1 MTGRSVSRLAL
12 ALLAATSLTVG
23 PVSDAWGR
31 AEASARLAGVRP
43 AEATDEGGLWLA
55 SDKAEAA
62 ARTKAELN
70 SDPALT
76 GYVRGVAC
84 KVAAEYCGDIRV
96 YVMDRPFFNAQM
108 APNGYMEVWSGL
120 LLRATDEAELAFV
133 LGHETSHFVHQHSL
147 NAWRAAKARTNAAM
161 ALSVV
166 VAAAGAAAGAG
177 AASANTAQ
185 SINNSVNAL
194 VDVIYLAAIASLF
207 SFSREQEEKAD
218 ALGFERAV
226 AAGYDPAAGFTLW
239 RALQD
244 ETASSDFPKVRKDFT
259 RASIF
264 DTHPVSAERVAT
276 LEAMARGRPAG
287 ADSGRARYRAA
298 IRPHLAG
305 WLKDE
310 LRRRDYGQTLHLI
323 NRLAADGEDLG
334 VLNFYKGEAFRRR
347 RNDGDA
353 ALALEAYLAASKSP
367 DAPVAVWRELGDLQ
381 FRAGQAAE
389 AKASYEMYLAKA
401 PTAQDRWLVE
411 ANLKKLTGTS
421 GS

>member
-1 MTGRSVSRLAL
+1 MTSRDVSRLAL
-12 ALLAATSLTVG
+12 ALLAASSLVAA
-23 PVSDAWGR
+23 PVSAALAQARSAGLRPDAT
-31 AEASARLAGVRP
+31 
-43 AEATDEGGLWLA
+43 TDEGGLWSA
-55 SDKAEAA
+55 SDKAEEAA
-62 ARTKAELN
+62 KTKAELDA
-70 SDPALT
+70 DPALT

-84 KVAAEYCGDIRV
+84 KVAAEYCGDVRV

-133 LGHETSHFVHQHSL
+133 LGHETSHFVHHHSL

-177 AASANTAQ
+177 AGGASAAQ

-207 SFSREQEEKAD
+207 SFSRDQEMAAD
-218 ALGFERAV
+218 QLGFERAA
-226 AAGYDPAAGFTLW
+226 AAGYDPTAGVDLW
-239 RALQD
+239 RALQA
-244 ETASSDFPKVRKDFT
+244 ETASSDFPKVRSEET

-264 DTHPVSAERVAT
+264 STHPVTSERVAALET
-276 LEAMARGRPAG
+276 LARGRPA
-287 ADSGRARYRAA
+287 ATTDSGRARYRAA
-298 IRPHLAG
+298 IRPHLAD

-323 NRLAADGEDLG
+323 DRLAADGEDPG
-334 VLNFYKGEAFRRR
+334 VLQFYKGEAFRRR
-347 RNDGDA
+347 RGDGDG
-353 ALALEAYLAASKSP
+353 ALALEAYLAASRSP

-381 FRAGQAAE
+381 LKAGQTGPART
-389 AKASYEMYLAKA
+389 SYETYLAKA
-401 PTAQDRWLVE
+401 PSAQDRWLVE
-411 ANLKKLTGTS
+411 ANLKKLVGTS